1 MSLEA
6 THIRFALDLK
16 EKYQVQD
23 IEKYVSG
30 TIYPDSRYVTKIDRE
45 LTHNEDILKP
55 EFAKDDFKK
64 GWQVHQICDLMQNK
78 MKKRALPEPFSEK
91 YNGYDEQRWVV
102 STAMKI
108 IQDMNDMQQFPI
120 QDYLKYLEYAQN
132 PNGEE
137 IGEVKKYNQI
147 MVDLYRGK
155 KTTTLEDN
163 YRMWLALGVDEELGL
178 KIKSKTEELL
188 KDIKLVKKIEDVYFD
203 MIENYQDVL

>member
-1 MSLEA
+1 
-6 THIRFALDLK
+6 
-16 EKYQVQD
+16 
-23 IEKYVSG
+23 
-30 TIYPDSRYVTKIDRE
+30 
-45 LTHNEDILKP
+45 
-55 EFAKDDFKK
+55 
-64 GWQVHQICDLMQNK
+64 
-78 MKKRALPEPFSEK
+78 
-91 YNGYDEQRWVV
+91 
-102 STAMKI
+102 
-108 IQDMNDMQQFPI
+108 MQQFPI